1 MTADS
6 LVHLMVLNPMRMSCL
21 ENLCLSVAGEVVQ
34 DIVLPEGV
42 QEIPAA
48 AFYGYTNLT
57 SVVIPEGVTNIGG
70 SAFYG
75 CKNLKT
81 VTLPQSLKTIGSLAF
96 SEVLHS
102 GWN

>member
-42 QEIPAA
+42 GKTDGLA
-48 AFYGYTNLT
+48 
-57 SVVIPEGVTNIGG
+57 SVGEQHIASWCVG
-70 SAFYG
+70 
-75 CKNLKT
+75 
-81 VTLPQSLKTIGSLAF
+81 
-96 SEVLHS
+96 
-102 GWN
+102 